1 MRCKCIV
8 LKSLYNTLDAIVRSK
23 REPVVIIAITKGDD
37 HWFALSDAMK
47 WNDCIKYGKMF

>member
-23 REPVVIIAITKGDD
+23 REPVVIIDNEGGMIIGL
-37 HWFALSDAMK
+37 H
-47 WNDCIKYGKMF
+47 YQVQ

>member
-23 REPVVIIAITKGDD
+23 REPVVIIAITKGG
-37 HWFALSDAMK
+37 WSLVCIIRC
-47 WNDCIKYGKMF
+47 NDM